1 MDMIWDQDVRVT
13 LAAIIG
19 REKEDET
26 DEKVSKNI
34 QLAIRYAN
42 KLGEARAVLERRPPV
57 IQHRPNASRGYR

>member
-19 REKEDET
+19 REKEEET

-57 IQHRPNASRGYR
+57 TQYRPRVSR